1 MLQTTLDRVQ
11 TSLLELL
18 REDYKDVNI
27 FHFPHIGICVAIKQ
41 TGVDTAKFA
50 VSIASVSETLYR
62 YDVAEYV
69 VLRRWEDMETL
80 PCNISGNWSESTIN
94 RLGYKAKSIARAIC

>member
-11 TSLLELL
+11 TSLLEFL

-27 FHFPHIGICVAIKQ
+27 FHFPNIGICVAIKQ

-80 PCNISGNWSESTIN
+80 PCNISGYWSENTIN
-94 RLGYKAKSIARAIC
+94 RLGYKAKSIAQAIS